1 MSQKKKTKAQAKTSQ
16 NDVFAAKR
24 QELTE
29 QAQQYE
35 RALKQ
40 QVKSIVPTLAV
51 LGVSALAYGLLYRYV
66 SRKEILDETTTGS
79 TTENKPAEA
88 VAETKPTMSWS
99 QQLQWMAAK
108 FLTDVAKDFIRE
120 LMQGASKREDEDHER
135 S

>member
-1 MSQKKKTKAQAKTSQ
+1 MSQKKKHKSQAKTPQ

-24 QELTE
+24 QELTA

-35 RALKQ
+35 QALKQ
-40 QVKSIVPTLAV
+40 QVKSIVPTIAV

-66 SRKEILDETTTGS
+66 SRKQILNETPDPPTES
-79 TTENKPAEA
+79 KTTEAA
-88 VAETKPTMSWS
+88 VETKPAISWG
-99 QQLQWMAAK
+99 QQIQLVAIK

-120 LMQGASKREDEDHER
+120 LIQGASKRDDEDNER